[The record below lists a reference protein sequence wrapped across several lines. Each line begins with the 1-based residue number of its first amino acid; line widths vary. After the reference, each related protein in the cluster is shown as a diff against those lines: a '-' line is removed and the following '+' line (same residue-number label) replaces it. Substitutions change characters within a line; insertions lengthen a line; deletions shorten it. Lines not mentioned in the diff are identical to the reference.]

1 MGLMI
6 KGTIWRVTPFTLWHT
21 PNTGPIFRIFWRCIC
36 SILLTP
42 SELLFHVTVS
52 GWRFGHTIL
61 QYTDRIGVLR
71 RLGIVL
77 ITILTLILLCQN
89 DHIKW
94 IIFFPWLSLSPNL
107 CRLLFDC
114 HIESE
119 PKFRVFAKL
128 PGGASPRNNQQIHSQ
143 PRLCITLPRKWSVM
157 KASWVEDFFMK
168 TVDKHRGE
176 ILLALK
182 SYNAVSPDKV
192 SVV

>member
-1 MGLMI
+1 MFNSSNPQWTAFPCDSFGLKFEGLGI
-6 KGTIWRVTPFTLWHT
+6 KYSTD
-21 PNTGPIFRIFWRCIC
+21 
-36 SILLTP
+36 LL
-42 SELLFHVTVS
+42 
-52 GWRFGHTIL
+52 
-61 QYTDRIGVLR
+61 GVLVAPWHC
-71 RLGIVL
+71 LEYYM
-77 ITILTLILLCQN
+77 LTLILLCQN
-89 DHIKW
+89 NHIKW
-94 IIFFPWLSLSPNL
+94 IIFFPNL

-168 TVDKHRGE
+168 TGDKHRGE

-182 SYNAVSPDKV
+182 SYNAVSPHKV